1 MIDMIAKDILD
12 NIVQPVRL
20 KDNCLQVLGW
30 MEEYKVMRLPVADEG
45 RFYGMLSESKIY
57 GLEDPDVP
65 VSEIAEDLSKA
76 ALQEDDYITD
86 VLEHFVTQKIM
97 LAPVISKQKEY
108 LGCITGYSLLQAV
121 GILEGVGL
129 PGAVIVL
136 EINQGDYLLSQIAH
150 IAEESDIKLQAVHTL
165 QHKDSMM
172 LDVILKTN
180 TFEINSFLKTL
191 ERYDYHIKMT
201 LSDNDPENEKL
212 EENYQYIMTY
222 LNV

>member
-1 MIDMIAKDILD
+1 MIAKELLD

-20 KDNCLQVLGW
+20 QDNCLQVLGW
-30 MEEYKVMRLPVADEG
+30 MEEYKVMHLPVAEEG

-57 GLEDPDVP
+57 SLEDPDINVQD
-65 VSEIAEDLSKA
+65 IAEDLSVA
-76 ALQEDDYITD
+76 ALKEDDYITD
-86 VLEHFVTQKIM
+86 VMEHFVNQNVM
-97 LAPVISKQKEY
+97 LAPVLSQQKEY
-108 LGCITGYSLLQAV
+108 LGCITGYSLLQAI
-121 GILEGVGL
+121 GTLEGIGM
-129 PGAVIVL
+129 PGAVVVL

-180 TFEINSFLKTL
+180 TLEIGSFLKTL

-201 LSDNDPENEKL
+201 LSEQDPETEKL

>member
-1 MIDMIAKDILD
+1 MIAKDMLD

-20 KDNCLQVLGW
+20 QDNCLQVLGW
-30 MEEYKVMRLPVADEG
+30 MEEYKVMQLPVADEA
-45 RFYGMLSESKIY
+45 RFYGMLTESKIY
-57 GLEDPDVP
+57 GLEDPDVS
-65 VSEIAEDLSKA
+65 VKDIAEDLSVA
-76 ALQEDDYITD
+76 ALQEDDYISD
-86 VLEHFVTQKIM
+86 VLEHFVTNKVM

-108 LGCITGYSLLQAV
+108 LGCISGYSLLQAM
-121 GILEGVGL
+121 GTLEGVGL

-150 IAEESDIKLQAVHTL
+150 IAEDNDIKLLALHTL
-165 QHKDSMM
+165 QHKDSM
-172 LDVILKTN
+172 LIDVVLKTN
-180 TFEINSFLKTL
+180 TLEINSFLKTL

-201 LSDNDPENEKL
+201 LAEQDPETEKL